1 MMEFDPFYL
10 RGGVGLTGVAAVHRD
25 GAYALD
31 FMAAIAT
38 GGFCALLFS
47 LWKSRQ
53 RKADGIDT
61 SLWALIGLIGSM
73 GLAFFLAPAL
83 DGRTILLI
91 GITLPQPLA
100 TFLIALGAK
109 PFPDRALTGVTF
121 KQTTERRGVKRHR

>member
-1 MMEFDPFYL
+1 MVAVWYRLRGADYGSVRMMKFDPFYL
-10 RGGVGLTGVAAVHRD
+10 LGAFGLTGVAAVHRD

-53 RKADGIDT
+53 RTADGIDT

-73 GLAFFLAPAL
+73 GLAFFLAPSSEKL
-83 DGRTILLI
+83 RVGKECVR
-91 GITLPQPLA
+91 P
-100 TFLIALGAK
+100 
-109 PFPDRALTGVTF
+109 
-121 KQTTERRGVKRHR
+121 

>member
-1 MMEFDPFYL
+1 MMKFDPFYL
-10 RGGVGLTGVAAVHRD
+10 LGAFGLTGVAAVHRD

-83 DGRTILLI
+83 DGRTIPLI
-91 GITLPQPLA
+91 GITLTQPPA
-100 TFLIALGAK
+100 AFLIAPGAPPLPQWRLTAGAFQLK
-109 PFPDRALTGVTF
+109 PG
-121 KQTTERRGVKRHR
+121 